1 MAGHTITAGAPNVPI
16 RPGQKLRLIAIDPTT
31 GNTVTGVTISEWAIY
46 GDDEG
51 LGPEEPDQPVEWI
64 EVSPGLPHA

>member
-16 RPGQKLRLIAIDPTT
+16 RPGQQLRLIAIDPTT

-51 LGPEEPDQPVEWI
+51 GGPPEEPNPVEWMEI
-64 EVSPGLPHA
+64 PA